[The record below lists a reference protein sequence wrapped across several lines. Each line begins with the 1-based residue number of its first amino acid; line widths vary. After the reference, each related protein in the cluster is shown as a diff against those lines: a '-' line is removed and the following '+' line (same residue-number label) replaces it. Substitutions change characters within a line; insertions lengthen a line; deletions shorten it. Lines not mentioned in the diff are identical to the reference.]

1 MELFQD
7 AEVWVFIGLVI
18 FIGVLIYAKVPSMA
32 MKALD
37 ARGVKIQA
45 ALDEAQRL
53 RDEAAALLASIK
65 ARHVAAEA
73 QIVNMLQEAE
83 IEAKRME
90 AEAKVKLEDQIVR
103 RTELADRRIAIAETQ
118 AAQEVKAAAAEMAA
132 EIAEEVL
139 KKRIAGAKSDPLID
153 RAVGELAGRLQ

>member
-1 MELFQD
+1 MEFFQD

-18 FIGVLIYAKVPSMA
+18 FIGVLIYAKVPGMA
-32 MKALD
+32 LKALD

-65 ARHVAAEA
+65 AKHVATEA
-73 QIVNMLQEAE
+73 LAVEMLKEAE
-83 IEAKRME
+83 MEAKRME
-90 AEAKVKLEDQIVR
+90 AEAKAKLEDQITR
-103 RTELADRRIAIAETQ
+103 RTALADRRIAIAEAQ
-118 AAQEVKAAAAEMAA
+118 AAQDVKAAAADLAAEMA
-132 EIAEEVL
+132 ETVL
-139 KKRIAGAKSDPLID
+139 KTRIAGAKSDPLID

>member
-1 MELFQD
+1 MEFLQD
-7 AEVWVFIGLVI
+7 AEVWVFIGLLI
-18 FIGVLIYAKVPSMA
+18 FIGVLIYAKVPGMA
-32 MKALD
+32 LKALD

-65 ARHVAAEA
+65 AKHAATEALAVEMLKEAEMEA
-73 QIVNMLQEAE
+73 Q
-83 IEAKRME
+83 RME

-103 RTELADRRIAIAETQ
+103 RTALADRRIAIAEAQ
-118 AAQEVKAAAAEMAA
+118 AAQDVKAAAADLAAEMA
-132 EIAEEVL
+132 ETIL
-139 KKRIAGAKSDPLID
+139 QKRIAGAKSDPLID

>member
-1 MELFQD
+1 MEFLQD
-7 AEVWVFIGLVI
+7 AEVWVFIGLLI
-18 FIGVLIYAKVPSMA
+18 FIGVLIYAKVPGMA

-65 ARHVAAEA
+65 AKHAATEALAVEMLKEAELEA
-73 QIVNMLQEAE
+73 QRL
-83 IEAKRME
+83 E
-90 AEAKVKLEDQIVR
+90 AEAKVKLEDQIAR
-103 RTELADRRIAIAETQ
+103 RTALADRRIAIAEAQ
-118 AAQEVKAAAAEMAA
+118 AAQDVKAAAADLAAEMA
-132 EIAEEVL
+132 ETVL
-139 KKRIAGAKSDPLID
+139 QKRIAGAKSDPLID